1 MPTKPITFKA
11 PPAAAECTHWDFE
24 IRGNSVV
31 GTVGCNLCGQTVP
44 LLEAARALIA
54 RLTAISH
61 PWLDP
66 AGAPKSR
73 VVEVKT
79 ASGHVFRA
87 KQLPAGHLPG
97 PAMKRGGWF
106 WVATGDAHGEE
117 PPDWDNRICWDC
129 NEEGRPSS
137 PVIGWR
143 ELVL

>member
-1 MPTKPITFKA
+1 MATKPVTFKT
-11 PPAAAECTHWDFE
+11 PPEPEGCTHWDFE
-24 IRGNSVV
+24 IIGRDQVR
-31 GTVGCNLCGQTVP
+31 CRLCGASG
-44 LLEAARALIA
+44 LELWDVLDAFVDHMKAAY
-54 RLTAISH
+54 H

-66 AGAPKSR
+66 VGAPQSR

-79 ASGHVFRA
+79 ASGHTFRA
-87 KQLPAGHLPG
+87 KQLPAGYLPKA
-97 PAMKRGGWF
+97 AMKRGGWF